1 MKASEVKI
9 GVVLSYVIV
18 FLNGAISIF
27 YTPFMTHM
35 LGQSEFGVYSLVI
48 SIMSYLTILD
58 FGFGNAVIVY
68 TAKRLKNKDTQSLP
82 KLHGMFLKLYVLISI
97 ITIFLGVILFFNL
110 NNIFGQ
116 TMTSMELHTIRVLF
130 IILII
135 NLAIT
140 FPFSLYTNIII
151 AYEKF
156 IFNKVLSIIQVV
168 SNPLLSIPL
177 LLFGCKS
184 VSLALITTF
193 TNITILLINYFYC
206 KNKLHVKISFAHV
219 DNKIFKG
226 IFVFSFWIFLGQII
240 DQVNWNVDNFILG
253 AICGSSMVA
262 VFAVAE
268 KFNRIYGMISSAI
281 VNVLLPKVSKME
293 VDPNQ
298 KENFTDI
305 FIKTGRLQFLI
316 MMLILSG
323 FLLFGEKFIDLL
335 FGAEYHDA
343 YYIACILM
351 IPVSIPWIQNIGL
364 GILQAKNKYQFRV
377 IVYMVIAIGNIFL
390 SIFLAKDYG
399 GIGTAIGTGLSFI
412 VGNFIIM
419 NIYYH
424 KVIKINI
431 IKFWKNIGKMAIPI
445 IILFI
450 LSSIVQITFGY
461 INIWI
466 YLLEIVVYISLY
478 ILLTYKFSMNTYEK
492 ALFTKFLWNSKRK

>member
-1 MKASEVKI
+1 MRTSEVKI

-18 FLNGAISIF
+18 LLNGAIGLL
-27 YTPFMTHM
+27 YTPFITHM

-68 TAKRLKNKDTQSLP
+68 TAKQLKNEDTQSLP
-82 KLHGMFLKLYVLISI
+82 KLHGMFLKLYVLISL
-97 ITIFLGVILFFNL
+97 ITIILGTILFFNL

-116 TMTSMELHTIRVLF
+116 TMSSTELNTIKILF

-151 AYEKF
+151 AHEKF
-156 IFNKVLSIIQVV
+156 IFNKVLSIIQVI
-168 SNPLLSIPL
+168 SNPLLSTPL
-177 LLFGCKS
+177 LLFGFKS
-184 VSLALITTF
+184 VSLAIVTTLI
-193 TNITILLINYFYC
+193 NITILLINYFYC
-206 KNKLHVKISFAHV
+206 KNKLHVKVSFSPI

-226 IFVFSFWIFLGQII
+226 VLVFSLWIFLGQIV
-240 DQVNWNVDNFILG
+240 DQINWNVDNFILG
-253 AICGSSMVA
+253 AICGSGMVA
-262 VFAVAE
+262 IYAVAE
-268 KFNRIYGMISSAI
+268 KFNRVYGMISNAI

-293 VDPNQ
+293 VDPNS
-298 KENFTDI
+298 KENFTDL
-305 FIKTGRLQFLI
+305 FIKTGRLQFLV
-316 MMLILSG
+316 MMLILSS
-323 FLLFGEKFIDLL
+323 FLLFGEKFIVIL
-335 FGAEYHDA
+335 FGVEYQEA

-377 IVYMVIAIGNIFL
+377 IVYIVIAIGNIFL

-412 VGNFIIM
+412 IGNFIIM
-419 NIYYH
+419 NFYYH

-431 IKFWKNIGKMAIPI
+431 IKFWKNICKMSIPMI
-445 IILFI
+445 VLFI
-450 LSSIVQITFGY
+450 LSGIVQITFGY

-466 YLLEIVVYISLY
+466 YLLEIVVYIGLY
-478 ILLTYKFSMNTYEK
+478 VSITYKFSMNTYEK
-492 ALFTKFLWNSKRK
+492 DLLKKVIKKFLI